1 MKIKRSDG
9 KIFDVTEKAYTLV
22 YEPLGFSIVSDD
34 LEEDNHQE
42 INYKKMKVDQLK
54 ILAQE
59 KGIEGYD
66 DMKKD
71 ELIEA
76 LENAEDGE

>member
-9 KIFDVTEKAYTLV
+9 KIFNVTEKAYTLV
-22 YEPLGFSIVSDD
+22 YKPLGFSIVNDD
-34 LEEDNHQE
+34 LEEGDHQE
-42 INYKKMKVDQLK
+42 VNYKKMKVDQLK

-59 KGIEGYD
+59 KGIEGSD

-76 LENAEDGE
+76 LESEGGE